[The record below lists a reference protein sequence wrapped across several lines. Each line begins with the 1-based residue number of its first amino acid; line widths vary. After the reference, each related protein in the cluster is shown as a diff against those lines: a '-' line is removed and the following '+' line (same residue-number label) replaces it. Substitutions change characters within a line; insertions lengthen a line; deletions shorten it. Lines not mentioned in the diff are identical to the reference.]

1 MQQPDPVSPPAASLP
16 TALHLAYGAGAVGT
30 AIFGTVPGLLLLYF
44 MTDTLGIAPALAGAT
59 LAIVKLWDVLVD
71 PTVGALSDRTRSAW
85 GRRRPWM
92 LAGGLLMPIGFALLF
107 SVPDFPSPRGSWLWV
122 LVAFLCTS
130 TAFAIYQVPYVAM
143 PAEMSEDGREQ
154 TVLMAWRMSAMVIGI
169 LLSGALA
176 PQLVLAGGGGRPGY
190 ALMGRVLAAICAV
203 AMLTAFLGT
212 RHAPALRRGAPA
224 PLREQLSAVL
234 RNRAFLVLAGA
245 IVVQLVAMSSM
256 LATVPYVA
264 RYLLEGGES
273 IVTLLFVCVVL
284 PSLVAMPAWVA
295 LERRLGRIGA
305 WTVATVAF
313 AALNLGLM
321 VAGPGRLWTVAG
333 IVSLMGLA
341 YGGTQVFPYALL
353 PDAIA
358 AGREDSGVEQGGVL
372 AGVLTAA
379 EKCGNALG
387 ALVAGLVLQASGFVE
402 SRGGVAVAQSA
413 GALAGIRLGAAVL
426 PALLLCA
433 SLPLLRRCRDAAGTG
448 RDGAAARDDI
458 RSATEVP

>member
-1 MQQPDPVSPPAASLP
+1 MPPDAPQAPQELQAVHDWHLPIDKHRIRHADRAA
-16 TALHLAYGAGAVGT
+16 
-30 AIFGTVPGLLLLYF
+30 FDGLLAV
-44 MTDTLGIAPALAGAT
+44 LGLADLEIG
-59 LAIVKLWDVLVD
+59 LDLV
-71 PTVGALSDRTRSAW
+71 TCHQRAEQRAA
-85 GRRRPWM
+85 RRHQV
-92 LAGGLLMPIGFALLF
+92 A
-107 SVPDFPSPRGSWLWV
+107 RG
-122 LVAFLCTS
+122 
-130 TAFAIYQVPYVAM
+130 
-143 PAEMSEDGREQ
+143 D
-154 TVLMAWRMSAMVIGI
+154 
-169 LLSGALA
+169 
-176 PQLVLAGGGGRPGY
+176 
-190 ALMGRVLAAICAV
+190 
-203 AMLTAFLGT
+203 LGT
-212 RHAPALRRGAPA
+212 RHAPALHRGAPA

-234 RNRAFLVLAGA
+234 RNRAFRVLAGA

-313 AALNLGLM
+313 AALNLSLM

-448 RDGAAARDDI
+448 RDGAAARDGV